1 MRYQGFTRGANTS
14 GGEKERNVVE
24 RRRFVACNK
33 IFLCATKKG
42 IPSGVPFFVR
52 KRKVSR
58 KPCVIKGSRE
68 ERIYYKISI
77 LLYFT
82 K

>member
-14 GGEKERNVVE
+14 GVKKKETWLSDD
-24 RRRFVACNK
+24 A
-33 IFLCATKKG
+33 LLLATKYFSAPRKKG

-58 KPCVIKGSRE
+58 KLCVIKGSRE